1 MGIMYPI
8 TVKSSQTEWGR
19 GVCTVLSC
27 CSLSYM
33 HVLYMYGLEWMY
45 VLMHF
50 VGRRCWAVSRGHCS
64 LSYWLQLSQHRYQ
77 LLVCSCHA
85 VRRA

>member
-1 MGIMYPI
+1 
-8 TVKSSQTEWGR
+8 
-19 GVCTVLSC
+19 
-27 CSLSYM
+27 
-33 HVLYMYGLEWMY
+33 MY